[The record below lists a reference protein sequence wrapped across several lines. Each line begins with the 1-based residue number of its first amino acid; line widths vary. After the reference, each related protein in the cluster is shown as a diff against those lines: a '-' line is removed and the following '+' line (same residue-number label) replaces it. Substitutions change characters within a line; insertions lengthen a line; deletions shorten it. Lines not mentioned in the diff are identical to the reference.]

1 MFTIFQV
8 LRYLSLFSALLM
20 MQTHNGT
27 SLESKVFLGH
37 LRVGNFIIET
47 VAVDVFSRNSHMN
60 RFSDFNAGENRKSLC
75 KKGLAAVDG
84 DETQKQF
91 AG

>member
-1 MFTIFQV
+1 M
-8 LRYLSLFSALLM
+8 AL
-20 MQTHNGT
+20 H
-27 SLESKVFLGH
+27 SRVFLGH

-47 VAVDVFSRNSHMN
+47 VAVDVFSRYSHMN
-60 RFSDFNAGENRKSLC
+60 RFSDFKAEGNSIYLYA

-84 DETQKQF
+84 DETQEQF